1 LRFLA
6 LEVVVDFVED
16 EAVVAVVAFFE
27 VGGVDL
33 DLVWDLEKNF
43 FEAGKDLDLL
53 GLIGDLFV

>member
-1 LRFLA
+1 MRFLA